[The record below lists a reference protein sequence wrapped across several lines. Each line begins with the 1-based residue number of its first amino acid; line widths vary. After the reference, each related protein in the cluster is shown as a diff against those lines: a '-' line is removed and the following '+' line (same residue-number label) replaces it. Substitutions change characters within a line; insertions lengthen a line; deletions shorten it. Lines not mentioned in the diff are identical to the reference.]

1 SRISPT
7 VSARAPSGPSWQKRV
22 TAGDL
27 RSSLLA
33 RTQILARI
41 RYNDAKLEND
51 LGEQAPSMNVLQ
63 AKADGELD
71 DGTAARA
78 GSDQGAEGER
88 SAVVSPRQSAWFG
101 MSDADQTLAEGP
113 FVGVV
118 FNRPIEQVL
127 TYRVPSRLKSV
138 IRAGQRVRVP
148 LGRGTKPAVGYVV
161 RVDAS
166 APADLDPARIK
177 EVVEVLDPLPLI
189 DGTMLQLTRWIAD
202 YYACSWGQ
210 ALDAVVPAGVKKH
223 AGTRIGTFLLVPAE
237 IRADLREEILKR
249 RLPPKQTA
257 VLEVLCRSDEPLT
270 VVDVCRMAKCT
281 PVPIQALRKEGL
293 VGSVKRRL
301 PVGLSKTISPDDAP
315 PALDDTDAPSQK
327 GKTAKDLPRPV
338 LTAEQAV
345 TLDHLV
351 PAIESGGF
359 GPFLIHGVTGS
370 GKTEVYLAAIEEV
383 VARGREAIVM
393 VPEISLTPQTIR
405 RFRRRFAS
413 VAVLHSHM
421 SDAER
426 HRHWQSIASGEV
438 QVVVGARSAVFAPAR
453 RLGLL
458 VVDEEHESSFKQETT
473 PRYNARDVAVMRAQM
488 EGVPVLLGSATP
500 SLESWRNAERG
511 RYTRLAMP
519 SRVGGRPMPRVEII
533 DMRNEKAAVAGLS
546 ESLRQAMVQALLE
559 GGQIILLLN
568 RRGFHTFV
576 LCPRCG
582 HVVKCHACDV
592 AATYHKSRHTLI
604 CHTCDAERACPPA
617 CPGCGAPAL
626 HYGGIG
632 TERLERE
639 IRAAFPDVVA
649 RRMDSDTM
657 RSPGSHEEVLGAFKA
672 GLVRILLGTQM
683 IAKGLDFPNVTLVGV
698 VNADTALHLPDFRA
712 AERTFQLVA
721 QVAGRTGR
729 GDRPGRVLVQTYAP
743 DHPAIRSAAKH
754 AFLEFAQNELPEREK
769 FGVPPFGRLVRVI
782 ARGPEDKAVFAYM
795 KDLAAAF
802 RLAADPSVRVV
813 GPAPAPI
820 IKIRNLFRFHLQLR
834 CANSRPLQN
843 LVNMVPR
850 NHPAQHGIELA
861 IDVDPITML

>member
-1 SRISPT
+1 
-7 VSARAPSGPSWQKRV
+7 
-22 TAGDL
+22 
-27 RSSLLA
+27 
-33 RTQILARI
+33 
-41 RYNDAKLEND
+41 
-51 LGEQAPSMNVLQ
+51 MNVINVI
-63 AKADGELD
+63 ADGELD
-71 DGTAARA
+71 ERTDVGT
-78 GSDQGAEGER
+78 GSDQAAEAGR
-88 SAVVSPRQSAWFG
+88 TASAAPRQRAWFG
-101 MSDADQTLAEGP
+101 VANDDRTFAAGP
-113 FVGVV
+113 FAGVV

-127 TYRVPSRLKSV
+127 TYRVPDRLNRV

-148 LGRGTKPAVGYVV
+148 LGRGTKLAVGYVV

-166 APADLDPARIK
+166 PPTDLDPARIK

-189 DGTMLQLTRWIAD
+189 DGTMLELTRWIAD

-223 AGTRIGTFLLVPAE
+223 AGTRIGTFLMVPAE
-237 IRADLREEILKR
+237 NRADLHEEILKR

-270 VVDVCRMAKCT
+270 VADVCRMAKCT

-293 VGSVKRRL
+293 VRSVKRRL
-301 PVGLSKTISPDDAP
+301 PVGLSKTIVPDEAP
-315 PALDDTDAPSQK
+315 AALLDTGTPSRQAK
-327 GKTAKDLPRPV
+327 VAKDPPRPV
-338 LTAEQAV
+338 LTAEQGA
-345 TLDHLV
+345 TLERLV

-359 GPFLIHGVTGS
+359 APFLIHGVTGS

-383 VARGREAIVM
+383 VARGREAIVL

-458 VVDEEHESSFKQETT
+458 VIDEEHESSFKQETT

-511 RYTRLAMP
+511 RYTRLSMP
-519 SRVGGRPMPRVEII
+519 SRVGGRPMPAVEII
-533 DMRNEKAAVAGLS
+533 DMRDEKAVVGGLS
-546 ESLRQAMVQALLE
+546 ESLRQAMAQALDQ

-604 CHTCDAERACPPA
+604 CHTCDAERSCPSA

-657 RSPGSHEEVLGAFKA
+657 RAPGSHEEVLGAFKA
-672 GLVRILLGTQM
+672 GAVRILLGTQM

-698 VNADTALHLPDFRA
+698 VNADTGLHLPDFRA

-729 GDRPGRVLVQTYAP
+729 GDRPGRVIVQTYAP
-743 DHPAIRSAAKH
+743 DHPAIRAAAKH
-754 AFLEFAQNELPEREK
+754 DFEEFAQNELPERQK
-769 FGVPPFGRLVRVI
+769 YGVPPYGRLVRLI
-782 ARGPEDKAVFAYM
+782 ARGPEERAVAGYM

-802 RLAADPSVRVV
+802 RLAADSSVRVL

-834 CANSRPLQN
+834 CPNSKPLQN
-843 LVNMVPR
+843 LVDIVPGR
-850 NHPAQHGIELA
+850 HPAPHGIEMA